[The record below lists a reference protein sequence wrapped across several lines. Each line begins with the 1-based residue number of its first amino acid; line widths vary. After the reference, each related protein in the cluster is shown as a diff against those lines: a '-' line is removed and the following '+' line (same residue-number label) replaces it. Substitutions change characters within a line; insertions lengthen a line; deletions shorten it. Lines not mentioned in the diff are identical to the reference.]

1 MMYTDIGDESD
12 EGYTLLAKVDN
23 VKNVSLVLK
32 AISFKDVSV
41 IISVIMF
48 KFVIFQKFIL
58 NISLTFQTGVCFATE
73 YGMKVVV
80 EDSKC
85 VQANAFIG
93 NDIFQV

>member
-58 NISLTFQTGVCFATE
+58 NISLTF
-73 YGMKVVV
+73 
-80 EDSKC
+80 
-85 VQANAFIG
+85 
-93 NDIFQV
+93 